1 MANQAK
7 IVIVRNG
14 PYQVTGNV
22 AISEKIITPN
32 GRQYELKEGQPLPQA
47 ESYALCRCGKTKT
60 PPFCDGSHLHTH
72 FDGEETASKANYLD
86 RLVDVQQ
93 GPELDL
99 LDDGRCA
106 FARFCH
112 RNTGSVWELIANS
125 DDPALK
131 KEAMIAASEC
141 PSGRLVAFDK
151 EGNQIEKEYAPA
163 IFILQDPQK
172 KVSGPI
178 AVVGRIPIESAN
190 GVPYEVRNRVALCR
204 CGESS
209 ISPFCDASHI
219 NAEYKDK

>member
-1 MANQAK
+1 MKQAK
-7 IVIVRNG
+7 IVIVKDG
-14 PYQVTGNV
+14 PYLVSGNV
-22 AISEKIITPN
+22 AISEKIITSK
-32 GRQYELKEGQPLPQA
+32 GRQNEFKEGRQLPQA

-72 FDGEETASKANYLD
+72 FDGKETASRANYLD

-112 RNTGSVWELIANS
+112 RNAGSVWELIANS
-125 DDPALK
+125 DDPDLK
-131 KEAMIAASEC
+131 KEALIAACEC

-151 EGNQIEKEYAPA
+151 EGNQIESEVAPA
-163 IFILQDPQK
+163 IVILQDPQK
-172 KVSGPI
+172 QVSGPI
-178 AVVGRIPIESAN
+178 AVLGRIPIESAD
-190 GVPYEVRNRVALCR
+190 GFLYEVRNRAALCR

-209 ISPFCDASHI
+209 IKPFCDASHI
-219 NAEYKDK
+219 NAEYRDK